1 MPTQPGLQVSVL
13 VPNFQDAQRA
23 MEAQASLLLAAE
35 NLATRRRRRS
45 EFLDATG
52 ARHGLA

>member
-35 NLATRRRRRS
+35 NLATRCRR
-45 EFLDATG
+45 
-52 ARHGLA
+52 